1 MTVEQLVTNAYYTE
15 TFKGVMIPV
24 DERDSTLQIAEL
36 QLNDLTRNRISSDLS
51 STLLEKVKTAICFQ
65 ADFHYQNGGDM
76 GNVSGFS
83 VDGLSVSYQ
92 QGASLKHISE
102 NALLLLKSAGLI
114 SRIL

>member
-1 MTVEQLVTNAYYTE
+1 MEQLVTKAYYAD
-15 TFKGVMIPV
+15 TFKGVLIPEG
-24 DERDSTLQIAEL
+24 ERDSTLQIAEL
-36 QLNDLTRNRISSDLS
+36 QLNNLTRNRISSDLA
-51 STLLEKVKTAICFQ
+51 STLLEKAKTAICFQ

-102 NALLLLKSAGLI
+102 NARLILKSAGLI

>member
-1 MTVEQLVTNAYYTE
+1 MDQLVTSAYYAE
-15 TFKGVMIPV
+15 TFKGSLIPE

-36 QLNDLTRNRISSDLS
+36 QLNDLTRNRISSDLA
-51 STLLEKVKTAICFQ
+51 STLLEKAKAAICYQ

-102 NALLLLKSAGLI
+102 NARLLLKSAGLI

>member
-1 MTVEQLVTNAYYTE
+1 MEQLVTSVYYVD
-15 TFKGVMIPV
+15 TFKGSMIPV
-24 DERDSTLQIAEL
+24 GERDSILQIAQL
-36 QLNDLTRNRISSDLS
+36 QLNDLTRNRISSDLV
-51 STLLEKVKTAICFQ
+51 STRLEKAKTAICFQ

-92 QGASLKHISE
+92 QGAALKHISE
-102 NALLLLKSAGLI
+102 NARLLLKSAGLI